1 MTPKLKLTYELK
13 IIFEKEFNMTYEGD
27 SFMCGN
33 SHHTKWTQ
41 QWFMI
46 IQETYLQGVFKW
58 YNMWK
63 YNLVFTP
70 LEAGTK
76 LLNDDAIKNKKD
88 KKQITL
94 IPYVQTIGN
103 LMHNSVSTQ
112 LDYFHIINYLA

>member
-70 LEAGTK
+70 FEAGTK

-112 LDYFHIINYLA
+112 LDYFHIINSLA